1 VSLNHHRPPND
12 PSLNDRSLNRYDELL
27 RPREVAEVFGVRTT
41 SIARWAREG
50 RITAVFTPGG
60 HRRYRRA
67 DVQAL
72 LDADAAAASPADREQ
87 DAVRLYEMGWSIRRV
102 AQEFGMS
109 YGAMRRLL
117 IRHVRLRNRHGTG

>member
-12 PSLNDRSLNRYDELL
+12 PSLNDPSLNRYDELL

-72 LDADAAAASPADREQ
+72 LDADAAAASPSDREQ
-87 DAVRLYEMGWSIRRV
+87 DAVRLYEMGWSIRWV

-117 IRHVRLRNRHGTG
+117 IRHVRLRNRHGAG

>member
-1 VSLNHHRPPND
+1 VP
-12 PSLNDRSLNRYDELL
+12 LNDDELL
-27 RPREVAEVFGVRTT
+27 RPREVAELFGVRTT

-50 RITAVFTPGG
+50 RLTALLTPGG

-72 LDADAAAASPADREQ
+72 LEADEAERARPPVADVR

-102 AQEFGMS
+102 AREFDTS

-117 IRHVRLRNRHGTG
+117 GRHVRLRDRGGTR